1 MFYPVGLVK
10 VKHFCHNLVR
20 KVPEMC
26 WLKKP
31 IAFIKKENEANFFFK
46 KNVGFL
52 NWKPCFLLL
61 AVLYELWCNFI
72 IHDDR

>member
-1 MFYPVGLVK
+1 MEVMNLLHSKRECREVGNNVTQLIK
-10 VKHFCHNLVR
+10 ML
-20 KVPEMC
+20 
-26 WLKKP
+26 LLP